1 MSLNEVLATLSENDV
16 QIEITEKIIEGNVTE
31 EVSIIEFE
39 ASGYEA
45 LSTVLLEREVEKIII
60 NKPDP
65 FVTVKIELK
74 NITTP

>member
-1 MSLNEVLATLSENDV
+1 MSLNEVLAALSENDV
-16 QIEITEKIIEGNVTE
+16 QIEITKIIIEGNESE

-45 LSTVLLEREVEKIII
+45 LSAELLEQTVEKIII

-65 FVTVKIELK
+65 FVSVKIQLE
-74 NITTP
+74 NISTP